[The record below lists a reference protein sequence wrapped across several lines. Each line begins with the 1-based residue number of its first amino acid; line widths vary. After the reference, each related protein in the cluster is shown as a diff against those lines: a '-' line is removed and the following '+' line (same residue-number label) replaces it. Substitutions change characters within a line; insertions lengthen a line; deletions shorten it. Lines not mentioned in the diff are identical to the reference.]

1 MFANLT
7 GKQKSAAV
15 ILIILC
21 LVAIVL
27 AIYFGVSKRCPAPQM
42 KPSFKKFND
51 SSTTNPW
58 SVPTYYKYSYYD
70 VTNKQE
76 GPQSAS
82 SDKVQSNDSTNP
94 IIQVVTN
101 SLYSIRIYRAVNT
114 PDVFTLLTV
123 TVDPSGQFTDTQNPA
138 PPRPMKPSFKKFN
151 VSDTTNPWSV
161 PTYYKYSYYDVTNK
175 QEGPQSEPSDKVQSS
190 DSTNPIIQVVT
201 NSLYS
206 IKIYR
211 AVNTPPGDYT
221 LLDVTVDASG
231 QFTDT
236 LNPAPPK
243 PITAPTIEFTT
254 QGGLQPWLVTTFYK
268 YSYFDT
274 TLNIEGPLSES
285 SLLAFSLNLT
295 NPVVTMVE
303 NKNYQINLYRAVK
316 TTGLFKKIVNIPNS
330 NTYTDTDNPSPPVPN
345 KPVLKEFQVKSSDR
359 PWLNVT
365 SYKYAYVNQEF
376 ELQGPMSSELTNVT
390 SKTAT
395 NPIITFSLNPK

>member
-51 SSTTNPW
+51 SS
-58 SVPTYYKYSYYD
+58 
-70 VTNKQE
+70 
-76 GPQSAS
+76 
-82 SDKVQSNDSTNP
+82 
-94 IIQVVTN
+94 
-101 SLYSIRIYRAVNT
+101 
-114 PDVFTLLTV
+114 
-123 TVDPSGQFTDTQNPA
+123 
-138 PPRPMKPSFKKFN
+138 
-151 VSDTTNPWSV
+151 TTNPWSV

-395 NPIITFSLNPK
+395 NPIITFSLNPKYSYVLFRAVGDASQDFVKIENPTLDASGNYVDMNNPYTPPVIPPTPTQAPVFQNWAVKYM